1 MRLRRFL
8 DWLPVPL
15 AILRAAAWLV
25 PGGQR
30 REWFAE
36 WRSELWYVRQA
47 CHPEPQ
53 GPRKVGATAFCL
65 GAFQDALWLRR
76 NSPRLPARGLLRWE
90 SPLQCVLFLAV
101 LAAGSLSFAFRVPL
115 ARDVIL
121 PSPYRDAP
129 ELMMISAHRHSAAP
143 VPTIPIEQYQWW
155 ANGTQGRFAG
165 LAFYQPILSPVQIA
179 GRETAELSVAY
190 ASDRLFDLLKI
201 PVAAAALDP
210 GRRENRAS
218 LILSRSACRK
228 YFDGDPHIVGRIL
241 EVAGQ
246 PAVVSG
252 VLEDNSW
259 RLPGR
264 IDAWLIEDEQR
275 LARLPSHSRGFVV
288 AHIRTSASHSR
299 SNGLWHMSLPNEEG
313 DYSDYDCV
321 SLAERVQNP
330 FGALLMMVVVPWL
343 VLRATPFLSLG
354 AHSAN
359 RDSARW
365 ANRLRRWAF
374 FSTKLALLLPI
385 VIFGALDLA
394 YLIASVASVH
404 LEGVALPAAWL
415 VAVRWLLRDQQQR
428 CPVCLRLLINP
439 VGIGQASQTFLGWY
453 GTETM
458 CAKGHGLL
466 HVPEIPT
473 SSSSAPRWIKLDP
486 SWSGLF

>member
-1 MRLRRFL
+1 
-8 DWLPVPL
+8 
-15 AILRAAAWLV
+15 
-25 PGGQR
+25 
-30 REWFAE
+30 
-36 WRSELWYVRQA
+36 
-47 CHPEPQ
+47 
-53 GPRKVGATAFCL
+53 
-65 GAFQDALWLRR
+65 
-76 NSPRLPARGLLRWE
+76 
-90 SPLQCVLFLAV
+90 LF
-101 LAAGSLSFAFRVPL
+101 FAFRLPV
-115 ARDVIL
+115 ARDL
-121 PSPYRDAP
+121 GLSSPYRDAP
-129 ELMMISAHRHSAAP
+129 ELMMISAHRHSTVPA
-143 VPTIPIEQYQWW
+143 PTIPIEQYQSW

-165 LAFYQPILSPVQIA
+165 LAFYQPILSPVRIA

-201 PVAAAALDP
+201 PVAAALDP

-218 LILSRSACRK
+218 LILSRSTCRK

-264 IDAWLIEDEQR
+264 VDAWLLEDEPL
-275 LARLPSHSRGFVV
+275 LARLPSHSRGFVL

-313 DYSDYDCV
+313 GYSDYDCV
-321 SLAERVQNP
+321 SLTERMQNP
-330 FGALLMMVVVPWL
+330 FGALLMMAVVTWL
-343 VLRATPFLSLG
+343 VLRDTPSLSLG
-354 AHSAN
+354 ADSAN

-394 YLIASVASVH
+394 YLLASVAPVH

-415 VAVRWLLRDQQQR
+415 LAVRWLLRDQQQR

-466 HVPEIPT
+466 HIPEIPT
-473 SSSSAPRWIKLDP
+473 SSSSATRWIQLDP